1 LQGRDKL
8 NQVIDI
14 GCNDGMFSYLAAES
28 ANQVLAMDADELVV
42 DRLYARLKQDPT
54 DVAAKITPLVVDLST
69 AGGGVGWRGQERP
82 GLFERVK
89 PDSVLYLAVI
99 HHLALTFNIP
109 IEEQVRLLADITP
122 HLIIEFPSEN
132 DIRVK
137 QLLRNKRPG
146 IHDDFTTENFERILG
161 EHFTVAQRIELG
173 GGTRTMY
180 EAVR

>member
-1 LQGRDKL
+1 
-8 NQVIDI
+8 
-14 GCNDGMFSYLAAES
+14 
-28 ANQVLAMDADELVV
+28 
-42 DRLYARLKQDPT
+42 
-54 DVAAKITPLVVDLST
+54 
-69 AGGGVGWRGQERP
+69 
-82 GLFERVK
+82 
-89 PDSVLYLAVI
+89 
-99 HHLALTFNIP
+99 
-109 IEEQVRLLADITP
+109 
-122 HLIIEFPSEN
+122 LIIEFPSEN